1 MTPEEIAERENI
13 SLKGLYNILSA
24 MRKCPEKRWRQ
35 YTFTKTGK
43 YWEGHMTELE
53 EASGELSNATQA

>member
-43 YWEGHMTELE
+43 YWEGVLTEQPG
-53 EASGELSNATQA
+53 ASE